1 MPFLCRC
8 AVRGVLS
15 VAQASASIFVGK
27 LDEALIAL
35 FKCLDEPDLAEPVRQ
50 SLAHTTGHFLALC
63 ATLPPPA
70 APIAK
75 KEKRPKLNLL
85 PCGFDNVIAYVRAA
99 FLKPAGEKGAHTDMR
114 ECRVQA
120 KPKLALLAVFAY
132 SSAIPV
138 FPVCDR
144 GVATVR
150 TLALR
155 CSGARL
161 FLNAALST

>member
-1 MPFLCRC
+1 MLC
-8 AVRGVLS
+8 
-15 VAQASASIFVGK
+15 VAQASANIFVGK

-35 FKCLDEPDLAEPVRQ
+35 FKCLDEPDLAEPMRQ
-50 SLAHTTGHFLALC
+50 SLAQTTGHFLALC

-99 FLKPAGEKGAHTDMR
+99 FLKPAGEKSTHTDMR

-120 KPKLALLAVFAY
+120 KPLALLAVF
-132 SSAIPV
+132 P
-138 FPVCDR
+138 
-144 GVATVR
+144 
-150 TLALR
+150 
-155 CSGARL
+155 
-161 FLNAALST
+161 